1 MGSAL
6 LYLAI
11 VVMWLA
17 VLLPMWLRRDRND
30 EVAYEHPAEE
40 QEAAPGTS
48 TEPDGAAEPEAAEE
62 RAPAATGEDT
72 VEVPPEGK
80 APEHSGAAAPPAGD
94 APARKPRLSPGR
106 RRARVIARRRRGL
119 FMCVLLLVA
128 SVATAAFR
136 LIPWWAVSP
145 AAVVLLFYLALL
157 RAAAK
162 LDQER
167 REREARARAARLR
180 RKRARRRAAMARDA
194 EVVRFET
201 RKRVPLYDQYSDDRR
216 AVGD

>member
-1 MGSAL
+1 
-6 LYLAI
+6 
-11 VVMWLA
+11 
-17 VLLPMWLRRDRND
+17 
-30 EVAYEHPAEE
+30 
-40 QEAAPGTS
+40 
-48 TEPDGAAEPEAAEE
+48 
-62 RAPAATGEDT
+62 
-72 VEVPPEGK
+72 
-80 APEHSGAAAPPAGD
+80 
-94 APARKPRLSPGR
+94 
-106 RRARVIARRRRGL
+106 
-119 FMCVLLLVA
+119 MCVLLLVA